1 MHVYYRISVDFK
13 DESKTLMKEQLNNNS
28 IDEDNDLEIVWSWSS
43 SIFIDEHKEVHFM
56 HHPYKNK
63 YDVFFNDIIRD
74 AVKGYK
80 HKMRFDH
87 FKWIIEK
94 WDKQSV
100 EFICSY
106 WDESMNFEVFVDNL
120 KKELSYSPVRILELK
135 TQEID
140 HKDYFQSHTKSMENG
155 SLECSTA
162 WLDAAG
168 RYDYI
173 HELYED
179 ND

>member
-1 MHVYYRISVDFK
+1 M
-13 DESKTLMKEQLNNNS
+13 T
-28 IDEDNDLEIVWSWSS
+28 
-43 SIFIDEHKEVHFM
+43 
-56 HHPYKNK
+56 
-63 YDVFFNDIIRD
+63 
-74 AVKGYK
+74 
-80 HKMRFDH
+80 
-87 FKWIIEK
+87 
-94 WDKQSV
+94 
-100 EFICSY
+100 
-106 WDESMNFEVFVDNL
+106 FEVFVNNL
-120 KKELSYSPVRILELK
+120 KKELSYSPIIILELK